1 MPLRMRGQMP
11 DATRT
16 YAPRDDR
23 FEEEVLSCL
32 PAIARFA
39 RSLTRDPASADDLVQ
54 ETFLLAYRGYGT
66 FRRGEDPLRWMLTIC
81 RNAFLR
87 DEERARRFSRLDDAD
102 PPAEAVAAARG
113 HMLAV
118 QSGDVELLH
127 RIDIGTAIDRALR
140 DLPKDFRT
148 TVVLVDLE
156 GLSYG
161 EAAAVEAVPIGTI
174 RSRLFRARRHLQERL
189 FAVARDAGLG
199 APPPEDGG
207 AASAS
212 THNETGNTHAT

>member
-23 FEEEVLSCL
+23 FEQEVLSCL

-102 PPAEAVAAARG
+102 PAAEAVAAARG
-113 HMLAV
+113 HMLAG
-118 QSGDVELLH
+118 QSRDVELLH
-127 RIDIGTAIDRALR
+127 RNDNGTAVDRALR
-140 DLPKDFRT
+140 GLPKDFRT

-161 EAAAVEAVPIGTI
+161 EAAAVEAVPVGTI
-174 RSRLFRARRHLQERL
+174 PPRLVPGAR
-189 FAVARDAGLG
+189 
-199 APPPEDGG
+199 PPPEGLF
-207 AASAS
+207 SV
-212 THNETGNTHAT
+212 